1 MKVFYDIVCGE
12 LLTEE
17 EAEEKINGELNI
29 YDFIEELQNYDTA
42 TIWDMLTTT
51 AKNEIINTCKKHM
64 IEENLVLLWC
74 YHDVKKFRIIQKDSI

>member
-1 MKVFYDIVCGE
+1 MKIFYDIVCGE

-42 TIWDMLTTT
+42 SIWDMLTDE
-51 AKNEIINTCKKHM
+51 AKNEIINACKEHI
-64 IEENLVLLWC
+64 IEE
-74 YHDVKKFRIIQKDSI
+74 DFIVKDFK

>member
-1 MKVFYDIVCGE
+1 MKIFYDIVCGK

-42 TIWDMLTTT
+42 TIWDMLTDE
-51 AKNEIINTCKKHM
+51 AKNEIINACKEHI
-64 IEENLVLLWC
+64 IEE
-74 YHDVKKFRIIQKDSI
+74 DFIVKDFK